1 MSGFDFLDEIE
12 DSEGAPEVEA
22 NEPEVEETEGAQ
34 EEPTEQEA
42 PEAFEDEEEL
52 EEVVEL
58 DGEEVTLDQLR
69 EWKRGTLREQDYTK
83 KTQALADE
91 RKALASKLS
100 EIDSTAS
107 VLLDAES
114 EIFGLLVADLDEI
127 DLKQLR
133 KDDYE
138 EYSRIKEERAEREDK
153 LKAIK
158 VKVAEARN
166 VVVAQEQENL
176 VKSLGWD
183 DSIKKQ
189 ADIDAFNELAKEL
202 GMSDRDMKTLTSAKV
217 MGALVELAKIKKA
230 SSISEPKPERKKV
243 KISKKRSTPVPAKKA
258 RTYEDEL
265 DDFFV

>member
-34 EEPTEQEA
+34 EEPTEQE
-42 PEAFEDEEEL
+42 EAEDVSEDEEEL
-52 EEVVEL
+52 EVVEL

-69 EWKRGTLREQDYTK
+69 EWKRGNLREQDYTK
-83 KTQALADE
+83 KTQALAEE
-91 RKALASKLS
+91 RKTLASKLS

-107 VLLDAES
+107 ALLDAES

-158 VKVAEARN
+158 AKVAEARN
-166 VVVAQEQENL
+166 VVVAQEQEEL
-176 VKSLGWD
+176 VRSLGWD
-183 DSIKKQ
+183 DSSKKQ
-189 ADIDAFNELAKEL
+189 ADVDAFNDLAKEL
-202 GMSDRDMKTLTSAKV
+202 GLSDRDMKTLTSAKV
-217 MGALVELAKIKKA
+217 MGALIEFAKIKKA
-230 SSISEPKPERKKV
+230 SSVTAPKPERKKV
-243 KISKKRSTPVPAKKA
+243 KISKKRSAPVTITKA

-265 DDFFV
+265 NDFFV